1 MATRPP
7 SITRALTAA
16 LKAAQ
21 GGPADAAAV
30 ALARRYAA
38 LIDRAEHLAEELAGL
53 RAEDDDQA
61 KQLAA
66 LKARVDA
73 QTVASDLGPK
83 LLAALTAL
91 KLTPS
96 ARAAIAAG
104 EVKPGDRPAAN
115 PVARLRAVHAR
126 TD

>member
-16 LKAAQ
+16 LKAAGQ
-21 GGPADAAAV
+21 DPTDGAAV

-38 LIDRAEHLAEELAGL
+38 HLDRAEQLAEELAGL

-61 KQLAA
+61 KVLAA
-66 LKARVDA
+66 LRARVDA
-73 QTVASDLGPK
+73 LTVAGDLGPK

-91 KLTPS
+91 KLTPAARS
-96 ARAAIAAG
+96 AVVAG
-104 EVKPGDRPAAN
+104 KEVTRDRPVN
-115 PVARLRAVHAR
+115 PVARLRAVHHGQ
-126 TD
+126 D